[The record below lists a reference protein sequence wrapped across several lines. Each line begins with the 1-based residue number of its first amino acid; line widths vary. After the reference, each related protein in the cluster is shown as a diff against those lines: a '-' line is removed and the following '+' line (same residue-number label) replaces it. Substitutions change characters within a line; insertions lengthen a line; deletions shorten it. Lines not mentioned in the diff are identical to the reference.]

1 MPRFG
6 HSDSPFWTVVLLF
19 SLMAVGL
26 SILIWLSPI
35 PASEMTPGQ
44 QNLLNIGDWVV
55 KASVGALLG
64 FAVAQL
70 SVNRNQPPPS

>member
-6 HSDSPFWTVVLLF
+6 HSDSPLWTVVLLF